1 MSYKSELIAVAG
13 QTGTGKSTSIE
24 NLNPA
29 ETFLINVANKPLPFK
44 GYKAKYRPFSTETPE
59 AMKGNYYTTD
69 NTTKIVDLMNYI
81 SDSMPHIKQ
90 IILDD
95 MQYIMSHEFM
105 NRAYEKGWDKFTE
118 LARHM
123 YDVLN
128 TGRLLRESLKV
139 IVLTHDEIVKEG
151 ALQRRKIKTIGNLL
165 DDKIT
170 LEGMFTY
177 VLFTHVEKT
186 VGKDSSD
193 YYFITQTDGYT
204 SAKSPKGCLPYKMPN
219 DLSLVIKHIDE
230 YNKG

>member
-13 QTGTGKSTSIE
+13 QTGTGKSTSME

-44 GYKAKYRPFSTETPE
+44 GYKNKYKPFNSESPE
-59 AMKGNYYTTD
+59 GLKGNYYTTD
-69 NTTKIVDLMNYI
+69 NTSKICDLLNYI
-81 SDSMPHIKQ
+81 STNMLHIKI

-128 TGRLLRESLKV
+128 TARNLRESLKV

-177 VLFTHVEKT
+177 VFFTHVEKV

-193 YYFITQTDGYT
+193 YFFITQTDGFT

-219 DLSLVIKHIDE
+219 DLAQVVKLIDE